1 MNLNEMDQR
10 RAEYYD
16 KKHSNRFVKSIGVN
30 FYLVTTYS

>member
-1 MNLNEMDQR
+1 MRWIKEEQNTMI
-10 RAEYYD
+10 